1 MQDQDPAAA
10 RRNWMAV
17 LARAPRE
24 SLEGHWNSV
33 VDPPSF
39 VLLKPPETGLV
50 MVRARSGDTGAE
62 FNLGE
67 MTMTRCVV
75 RSAEGA
81 QGHAYIAGRA
91 LRKAEIAARFDALLQ
106 IADRREVLMAR
117 VIAPLAAAQEER
129 RQRRWNDAVGTRVD
143 FLTVV
148 RG

>member
-1 MQDQDPAAA
+1 MNELNPAEQ
-10 RRNWMAV
+10 RRTWMAT
-17 LARAPRE
+17 LSRATQE
-24 SLEGHWNSV
+24 ALEAHWAMV
-33 VDPPSF
+33 VDPPP
-39 VLLKPPETGLV
+39 LAMLKPPETGLV

-91 LRKAEIAARFDALLQ
+91 LRQAEIAARFDALLQ